1 MAKILV
7 VEDDKLLGDLLV
19 KQLEDEGYE
28 VVRAADG
35 EEGLNLAREI
45 SPDLCL
51 LDVMLPKLDGL
62 SLCRILRKEINT
74 SIILLTARASE
85 VDRVIGLDTGAD
97 DYIVKPFSAPELLAR
112 VRAALRRI
120 PNQSTEKLESDE
132 LSIDLVARRVFL
144 RDKEVK
150 LTLKEFDLLTTLMRN
165 RGAVLTRD
173 FLLSRVWGSDFNGDP
188 RTLDVHIRWLRE
200 KIERDP
206 SKPEHLQTVR
216 GVGYRID

>member
-120 PNQSTEKLESDE
+120 PKQSTEKLESDE

-173 FLLSRVWGSDFNGDP
+173 FLLSRVWGGDFNGDP